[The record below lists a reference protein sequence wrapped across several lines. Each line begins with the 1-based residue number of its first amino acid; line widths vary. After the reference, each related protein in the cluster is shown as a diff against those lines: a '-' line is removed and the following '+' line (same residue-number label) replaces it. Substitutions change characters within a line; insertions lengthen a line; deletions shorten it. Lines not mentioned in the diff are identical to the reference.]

1 MKRLISLVLSFCLL
15 LSCLPLPGFADDVP
29 VEDEIP
35 VEEEIPTDEILET
48 PALNLTEA
56 AIANV
61 WAGTPSFDD
70 IQLALAHEDE
80 WPADNKD
87 AMDESI
93 RTFLRN
99 TASSGDLRTA
109 LAQMNSILSAA
120 DRFRTEELTA
130 AMTALEA
137 EIRLRDAQALAA
149 SLPDALDL
157 LRMDEAQY
165 ADYLA
170 KLADSQQRWEALT
183 AEQQAQ
189 LEIPDPDYTPYLYT
203 FTHSENG
210 WLIHASVEEE
220 MVYLAP
226 GVSPNHGDAIS
237 VQLTDDLLLQTD
249 EGYLTFGPV
258 APAEFGVSQ
267 NEDEAVRLW
276 LFKQGQTNGWLN
288 GFSIVSTADEIAS
301 GEAYLV
307 CAVRFDAEGTPWLN
321 LVLPGAP
328 EAGSPYTV
336 LKTIPLQAAPLPE
349 NDPTPADEP
358 DIQHISITVNWD
370 QTAEYVDSSTG
381 YFYAP
386 NSSQYNTSSYLTT
399 ANIPNSGNT
408 IATLSY
414 SVPQAGGW
422 GNGKYMTPFPLE
434 DCLFTISSVSSEG
447 TYTVRSKND
456 SSLYLD
462 IAGNNPGRH
471 AHPCSTSETPIPI
484 YITAQNDGTYF
495 LSSTN
500 DNFGRLGYI
509 GAWNVFTN
517 ASYITSAVKGFNF
530 HLFRKVEDIY
540 HEVTGA
546 TIAEGDY
553 LIAAKT
559 GGTANW
565 LIVRPSYPTD
575 GNNASAAGF
584 LIAGSRDANQNVTS
598 WNYGSMDKC
607 YTTLYFKGVFPGEAE
622 IEFND
627 ARRHFQVYVVN
638 DLDPATLPS
647 LAPDKIDETK
657 TMYTIV
663 GGEVRARIGG
673 IYTQGDIFFAET
685 DRHVS
690 AQVIS
695 TTGSQQTASAL
706 LWNNAAQAYTGAQI
720 DLTDCLFTFTD
731 NDNAWTIS
739 AKAENDQDVYLRT
752 EHGLVTSADAPASV
766 FQAESKQVGSLTYF
780 TLKIDSRTL
789 YYWGWKM
796 FTYKESAEVAASSK
810 KNYGTDRFLLY
821 TPTGSGETSSP
832 ELPGFRRVDFI
843 ENNGQYLIAAV
854 YENAMCFIRPNSG
867 GKNNDYAAQRND
879 AVGVSSTVI
888 SFQGLSVGT
897 NQIHFRNQAW
907 QETTITVQV
916 LGDASNTCKG
926 HFYSDTGA
934 ARGGQVEKM
943 SISSGMTYD
952 LELRDKAGNLI
963 SNDKVTW
970 FCSNREYASIDQN
983 GTITFTEPVYVMNQ
997 EPRTVTVYA
1006 YHTFDGQ
1013 GCLHKLDIR
1022 VLKND
1027 YGSTSEEIN
1036 LLDYYIAQ
1044 KDNSTVYLGIPM
1056 QGSSEFNDTNFQ
1068 KMELYEVI
1076 YLRRSNAKPWAL
1088 NFFVRPDDGYALTYL
1103 HANNSQGSYYK
1114 LDNADPQKTEYY
1126 TAGDSPAQT
1135 QIGLYNTL
1143 PDGTTRAGFGDQ
1155 TVTNMIQ
1162 RALDEGCVAAFG
1174 FTRRE
1179 STTAGDRP
1187 KCALY
1192 FHSDPLPTVTKTV
1205 AYTIPKDN
1213 DKPNEAALKAFK
1225 DKVRS
1230 TNSSVEH
1237 VSDCGWKNYVIG
1249 EGCTLNDI
1257 VIFKINVKLPAA
1269 QSKFGIVYSEMMLN
1283 EMDDFPLI
1291 ALSPNADGKYEDSK
1305 QMSILGQMASS
1316 NGSYDFYAYHI
1327 MNETDAKNYSD
1338 KREVS
1343 NKVTLTSKF
1352 TTTFQGSK
1360 VIQESSEA
1368 RAALKFKIDD
1378 TIQYVNLS
1386 LDNEICANVYFKI
1399 NDTQTQVWASNTT
1412 PYFVSVTSGNNERLY
1427 RFSSTSPENKWSMS
1441 SSNQKSTDYNYCRY
1455 SIPIGIQDLFE
1466 EFTVHIED
1474 QHGTAVTDD
1483 FRFSIKKYVD
1493 ETCRQLEHCLNLTS
1507 TSGYSMGEQ
1516 SNLVQTWCSEGGK
1529 EYALKNASQMD
1540 TLLHSMLDFGYY
1552 AQIWMKGKTQKN
1564 YIPSQK
1570 ANELP
1575 TFSSD
1580 SPNEYAKQFRVD
1592 SKQTGITFTG
1602 IALEFSD
1609 TKLGMRV
1616 YFTSERALQMAKIQ
1630 GVEKHLVKDNNQYYE
1645 LTNAAVV
1652 QNSAPNTYFIRI
1664 PDIAPKLLGS
1674 KYQLQILQF
1683 DDSNNTYHE
1692 AASIQIAPLA
1702 YVYLMANQQGLQ
1714 SGQTNL
1720 VNMLAAMY
1728 HYHDA
1733 AKTYFGFTDYTV

>member
-1 MKRLISLVLSFCLL
+1 MKRIISLVLSFCLL
-15 LSCLPLPGFADDVP
+15 LSCLPMPGFADDIPVEDDVP
-29 VEDEIP
+29 VEDEIS
-35 VEEEIPTDEILET
+35 VGEIPAET
-48 PALNLTEA
+48 PVLDLAAA
-56 AIANV
+56 AIENLL
-61 WAGTPSFDD
+61 AGAPSFDD
-70 IQLALAHEDE
+70 ILLALAHEEE
-80 WPADNKD
+80 WPAESKD
-87 AMDESI
+87 AIDDSI
-93 RTFLRN
+93 RSFLLEACGAN
-99 TASSGDLRTA
+99 APKDA
-109 LAQMNSILSAA
+109 LTQINSVLAAA

-149 SLPDALDL
+149 SLPSALDL
-157 LRMDEAQY
+157 LRMDEAAY

-170 KLADSQQRWEALT
+170 KLADLQQCRDALT

-189 LEIPDPDYTPYLYT
+189 VEIPMPDYSDYQYRFSRT
-203 FTHSENG
+203 ENG
-210 WLIHASVEEE
+210 WLIHTSADEANI
-220 MVYLAP
+220 YLAP
-226 GVSPNHGDAIS
+226 GTQPNHTDAIP
-237 VQLTDDLLLQTD
+237 VQLTEDLMLSSE
-249 EGYLTFGPV
+249 EGYLTFGP

-336 LKTIPLQAAPLPE
+336 LKTVPLQAAPLPE
-349 NDPTPADEP
+349 NAPTPADEP
-358 DIQHISITVNWD
+358 GIQHISITVNWD

-386 NSSQYNTSSYLTT
+386 DSSQYNTSSYLTT
-399 ANIPNSGNT
+399 ANIPNSGDT

-447 TYTVRSKND
+447 TYTVKSKTYN
-456 SSLYLD
+456 SLYLD
-462 IAGNNPGRH
+462 IEGNNSGRH
-471 AHPCSTSETPIPI
+471 AHPCSTANTPI
-484 YITAQNDGTYF
+484 YILMQSDGTYW
-495 LSSTN
+495 LSSNADGTA
-500 DNFGRLGYI
+500 RLGYI

-517 ASYITSAVKGFNF
+517 DAFTTTAVKGFNF
-530 HLFRKVEDIY
+530 HLFRRDGDIY
-540 HEVTGA
+540 HEVKGD
-546 TIAEGDY
+546 TIADGDY

-565 LIVRPSYPTD
+565 LIVRPSYPND

-607 YTTLYFKGVFPGEAE
+607 YTTLYFKGVLPGEAE

-627 ARRHFQVYVVN
+627 AGRHFQVHVVN

-673 IYTQGDIFFAET
+673 IYTQGDISFAET

-720 DLTDCLFTFTD
+720 DLTDCLFTFTGSE
-731 NDNAWTIS
+731 NAWTIS
-739 AKAENDQDVYLRT
+739 AKAQNDQDVNLCT
-752 EHGLVTSADAPASV
+752 EHGLITSADALASV
-766 FQAESKQVGSLTYF
+766 FEAKSQNVDSLTYF
-780 TLKIDSRTL
+780 TLKSNSRTL
-789 YYWGWKM
+789 FYWGWKM
-796 FTYKESAEVAASSK
+796 FTYKESNEVAASSK

-821 TPTGSGETSSP
+821 APVGSEGNSSS

-854 YENAMCFIRPNSG
+854 HENAMFFIRPYSG

-879 AVGVSSTVI
+879 TVEVASTVVA
-888 SFQGLSVGT
+888 FQGLSEGSNHVQFQ
-897 NQIHFRNQAW
+897 NQSSLK
-907 QETTITVQV
+907 TSITVQV
-916 LGDASNTCKG
+916 LGDTSNVCEG
-926 HFYSDTGA
+926 HFSSDTGA
-934 ARGGQVEKM
+934 ARGGRVEKM

-952 LELRDKAGNLI
+952 LGLRDESGKQL

-997 EPRTVTVYA
+997 EPRIVTIYA
-1006 YHTFDGQ
+1006 YHTLDKN
-1013 GCLHKLDIR
+1013 GCLHKLDVQ

-1027 YGSTSEEIN
+1027 YGSTAEEIN

-1056 QGSSEFNDTNFQ
+1056 QGSDAFDETNFREV
-1068 KMELYEVI
+1068 ELYEVI

-1114 LDNADPQKTEYY
+1114 LDSADPQATEYY
-1126 TAGDSPAQT
+1126 TASNSPIKTQMSMYGKEDDAQL
-1135 QIGLYNTL
+1135 GN
-1143 PDGTTRAGFGDQ
+1143 R

-1162 RALDEGCVAAFG
+1162 RALDLGCVAAFG
-1174 FTRRE
+1174 FTRQDNA
-1179 STTAGDRP
+1179 TGDKP

-1205 AYTIPKDN
+1205 AYTIPHTN
-1213 DKPNEAALKAFK
+1213 NGPNNGALDAFK
-1225 DKVRS
+1225 EKVRNNEPVTS
-1230 TNSSVEH
+1230 RDNY
-1237 VSDCGWKNYVIG
+1237 GWKDYVIG
-1249 EGCTLNDI
+1249 EGCTINDI
-1257 VIFKINVKLPAA
+1257 VIFKISVALPDS
-1269 QSKFGIVYSEMMLN
+1269 QSNFGIVYSEMMLT
-1283 EMDDFPLI
+1283 EMAGFPLV
-1291 ALSPNADGKYEDSK
+1291 ALSPNASGIYDDST

-1316 NGSYDFYAYHI
+1316 NGRYDFYAYHT
-1327 MNETDAKNYSD
+1327 MNETDADNYAN
-1338 KREVS
+1338 KKEEVY
-1343 NKVTLTSKF
+1343 NQVTLTSKF
-1352 TTTFQGSK
+1352 TTAFQGSK
-1360 VIQESSEA
+1360 VIDSSSKA
-1368 RAALKFKIDD
+1368 RVALQFRIDG
-1378 TIQYVNLS
+1378 TISHVNLS
-1386 LDNEICANVYFKI
+1386 LDDGVAANVYFDL
-1399 NDTQTQVWASNTT
+1399 NNPLPDYWAKSST
-1412 PYFVSVTSGNNERLY
+1412 PYFVAVTSAEKKMLY
-1427 RFSSTSPENKWSMS
+1427 RFTGSNAENLWIFD
-1441 SSNQKSTDYNYCRY
+1441 NNANTHYCRY
-1455 SIPIGIQDLFE
+1455 SIPIGIQDLFD

-1474 QHGTAVTDD
+1474 QYGTAVTDD
-1483 FRFSIKKYVD
+1483 FHFSVEKYVTQ
-1493 ETCRQLEHCLNLTS
+1493 TCAELQPYLDINHS
-1507 TSGYSMGEQ
+1507 
-1516 SNLVQTWCSEGGK
+1516 SNAVLSNSKLVQSWEAQSGSKT
-1529 EYALKNASQMD
+1529 YAIKNAVNLND
-1540 TLLHSMLDFGYY
+1540 LLKKLLNFGYY
-1552 AQIWMKGKTQKN
+1552 TQVWLQDSTRPDSEK
-1564 YIPSQK
+1564 YQPTAVS
-1570 ANELP
+1570 LP
-1575 TFSSD
+1575 NFS
-1580 SPNEYAKQFRVD
+1580 EEQYKKQFTA
-1592 SKQTGITFTG
+1592 QNGNGITFTG
-1602 IALEFSD
+1602 IALEFSN

-1630 GVEKHLVKDNNQYYE
+1630 GVEKHLAKDNNQYYE

-1652 QNSAPNTYFIRI
+1652 VNSAPNTYFIRI
-1664 PDIAPKLLGS
+1664 ADIAPKLLGS

-1702 YVYLMANQQGLQ
+1702 YVYLMANQSELQ

-1733 AKTYFGFTDYTV
+1733 AKTNFGFTDYTV